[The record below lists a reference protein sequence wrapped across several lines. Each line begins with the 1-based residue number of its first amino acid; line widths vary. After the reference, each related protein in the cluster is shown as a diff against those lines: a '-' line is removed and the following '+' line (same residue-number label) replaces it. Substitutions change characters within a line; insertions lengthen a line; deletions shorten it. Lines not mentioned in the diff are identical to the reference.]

1 MNYDRQKMFEVI
13 VGVWRNHVRVCV
25 WEDGIGG

>member
-13 VGVWRNHVRVCV
+13 VDVWRNHVRVGV